1 MRKSE
6 DRKSGPNIVV
16 NAVMGGATGFM
27 FAMILLLILAVLTA
41 MGKIPEKFMREAT
54 VLACGLGELIGAF
67 TAAKRQGGR
76 TLIIGIGSGI
86 SMFLLTLVISAF
98 TEQGAISG
106 ALTPAILIAIMVGG
120 IFGSFL
126 CAAPRRSRR

>member
-6 DRKSGPNIVV
+6 DRKPGPNIIV

-27 FAMILLLILAVLTA
+27 CAMILLLIVAILTA
-41 MGKIPEKFMREAT
+41 TGKIPEKFMRETT

-67 TAAKRQGGR
+67 TAAKRQRGR
-76 TLIIGIGSGI
+76 TLITGLGSGI
-86 SMFLLTLVISAF
+86 SMFLLILVIAAF
-98 TEQGAISG
+98 TEEGAFSG
-106 ALTPAILIAIMVGG
+106 ALTPAILIAILAGG

-126 CAAPRRSRR
+126 CAAPGRSRR